1 MPWVFKV
8 LKVVQGLEELKEPK
22 DLQVLKVRRVSLDQA
37 HHKVLKVR
45 EDHKETLGHK
55 VPKGAEA
62 ALEVRE
68 PQEDKDSK
76 GHKVLEA
83 QVFQGLR
90 EHKEALHQ
98 DLQELLVPKV
108 LEVPKVLK
116 AQKDRQVLKD
126 PLVHLTLDLK
136 KILNQL
142 NLHFQKSS
150 TLEG

>member
-22 DLQVLKVRRVSLDQA
+22 DLQVLKVRRVSLDQP

-45 EDHKETLGHK
+45 EDHKETLEHK

-62 ALEVRE
+62 ALEMRE

-98 DLQELLVPKV
+98 DLQELLVPKDPTDRQA
-108 LEVPKVLK
+108 LKV
-116 AQKDRQVLKD
+116 QKDRQVLQD
-126 PLVHLTLDLK
+126 PLVRLTLDLK

-142 NLHFQKSS
+142 TLHSQKS
-150 TLEG
+150 